1 VESGLADV
9 GDVRMTDQWLKE
21 KLLEETKDLLTFD
34 DLVEPDDI
42 IGETWGYCMSYCGVI
57 AASPTPPRHGNC
69 VGRALTRGESLA
81 CPLSSVDF
89 KISEPQR
96 APDEP
101 MPEAAGREGEA
112 GLFVEGVDA
121 GIRERLEIVGKYFPV
136 AVFIPGP
143 KHGASNLMQDL
154 IWRF

>member
-1 VESGLADV
+1 
-9 GDVRMTDQWLKE
+9 
-21 KLLEETKDLLTFD
+21 
-34 DLVEPDDI
+34 
-42 IGETWGYCMSYCGVI
+42 
-57 AASPTPPRHGNC
+57 
-69 VGRALTRGESLA
+69 
-81 CPLSSVDF
+81 
-89 KISEPQR
+89 
-96 APDEP
+96 